1 MSGLGVEAD
10 AFLRAFFSGMFL
22 CGVYEVLRLFRRI
35 ILHHSIVVSAED
47 FLYWLFCGFY
57 LFGEIFQ
64 TSSGEIRWYFIAGTV
79 AGAVAFFAVLSKT
92 GKFCGKIFE
101 KKTGKH
107 GKRVD

>member
-22 CGVYEVLRLFRRI
+22 CGAYEVLRLFRRI
-35 ILHHSIVVSAED
+35 IRHHSIVVSAED

-57 LFGEIFQ
+57 PFGEIFQ

>member
-35 ILHHSIVVSAED
+35 IRHHSIVVSAED

-64 TSSGEIRWYFIAGTV
+64 TSSGEIRWYFM
-79 AGAVAFFAVLSKT
+79 SKT
-92 GKFCGKIFE
+92 AKFCGKIFE

>member
-35 ILHHSIVVSAED
+35 IRHHSIVVSAED

-64 TSSGEIRWYFIAGTV
+64 TSSGEIRWYFIAGNC
-79 AGAVAFFAVLSKT
+79 GRSSRL
-92 GKFCGKIFE
+92 FCGFVKNRQVLRKDF
-101 KKTGKH
+101 
-107 GKRVD
+107 